1 MFAAKTSS
9 RTMVIGDS
17 KGQVRR
23 KLVQEGL
30 DPSRFDIVEIN
41 KGDK

>member
-1 MFAAKTSS
+1 MFVAKTSS
-9 RTMVIGDS
+9 RTMIIGDS

-30 DPSRFDIVEIN
+30 DPAKFNIIEQKDV
-41 KGDK
+41 K